1 MPVIIVA
8 THNGQ
13 RIGHQPDQ
21 LIKTMKDEYGH
32 VFQIYEKLVLFDIM
46 AVDSLSVKN
55 FKEAISISKKRLH
68 FVSNPYMFHIKS
80 KNIEIMNNV

>member
-13 RIGHQPDQ
+13 KICRQSNQ

-32 VFQIYEKLVLFDIM
+32 VFQVYEKLVLFDIM

-68 FVSNPYMFHIKS
+68 FVSNPYKYHINS
-80 KNIEIMNNV
+80 KKIE